1 MLKIS
6 SFIFSFQIPSEAK
19 IGYGFYIVH
28 ISIGFS
34 VLMSVN
40 SF

>member
-1 MLKIS
+1 MLKIL

-28 ISIGFS
+28 ISIGSS
-34 VLMSVN
+34 VLTGAN